1 LFSDQIELYIPP
13 KKGRSHVLR
22 IIRELIEF
30 QPQSKKNRFRTSLEV
45 LSSAKKRKG
54 LFYNLDFMSAGYEHS
69 LENSSKKK
77 HDITGIRVYD
87 IREQSMPN
95 LGMVPCSMLRQEHA
109 NSRTV
114 QNRKRTKT
122 PDNFLVT
129 VVGGESVKQSQI

>member
-45 LSSAKKRKG
+45 LSSTIKKESDC
-54 LFYNLDFMSAGYEHS
+54 FIISDFMSAGYEHS
-69 LENSSKKK
+69 LKIAAKK

-95 LGMVPCSMLRQEHA
+95 LGMVPMLDAE
-109 NSRTV
+109 TGV
-114 QNRKRTKT
+114 M
-122 PDNFLVT
+122 
-129 VVGGESVKQSQI
+129 QIVDTSSKPFGLIMKIL